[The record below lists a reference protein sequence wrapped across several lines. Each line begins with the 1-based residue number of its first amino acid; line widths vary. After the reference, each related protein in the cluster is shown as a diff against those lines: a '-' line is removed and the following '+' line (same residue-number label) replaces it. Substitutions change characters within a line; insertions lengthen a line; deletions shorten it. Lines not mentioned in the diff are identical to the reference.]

1 MKDSYLVPS
10 EKAER
15 LNFIDGI
22 PLRYKGEQVAQ
33 LLMSQFFPSCGKF
46 EVNSDI
52 VCMHKIII
60 NFFKNFRFKNHL
72 YIFAF
77 KQLIIIMNVQA
88 VIKAGNA
95 YRMWEKSHPNASKSS
110 KDNAHSISMSKD
122 FENWIISNPS
132 GTLEQFI
139 TLRQK
144 QIEYVN
150 SPQYQFDALTS
161 RINYLV
167 DENNSLNNQI
177 EELKEEIIVHEEHES
192 KLFNL
197 SVAFSISTLI
207 LLILTIILV
216 RRLKR

>member
-1 MKDSYLVPS
+1 
-10 EKAER
+10 
-15 LNFIDGI
+15 
-22 PLRYKGEQVAQ
+22 
-33 LLMSQFFPSCGKF
+33 
-46 EVNSDI
+46 
-52 VCMHKIII
+52 
-60 NFFKNFRFKNHL
+60 
-72 YIFAF
+72 
-77 KQLIIIMNVQA
+77 
-88 VIKAGNA
+88 
-95 YRMWEKSHPNASKSS
+95 
-110 KDNAHSISMSKD
+110 MSKD

-139 TLRQK
+139 SLRQK